1 MSLEI
6 TTAAAPPLDEVAAL
20 PVRDLPVLRI
30 RPTPGWKALNLRELW
45 QFRELTWFLAL
56 RDIKVRYKQTL
67 LGVAWAVIQPLMAMV
82 LFSIFFGR
90 LGGLDQRI
98 PDDVPYPIFV
108 FCALVPWQ
116 LFSYALTQSSNS
128 VVSEQRLL
136 TKVYFP
142 RLIIPISPI
151 LSALVDFGISFVLLL
166 GMMVYYGVWP
176 HTMDRFAMLLLLAPF
191 FVLFALLAA
200 LAVGLWLAAFNAIYR
215 DVRYTIP
222 FLTQFWLFATPIAY
236 PTSIVPAKWQWV
248 YGLNPMVGVVEGF
261 RWALLGTASPS
272 VPALA
277 SSGLMVAALLVGGL
291 YYFRRMEKTFADV
304 V

>member
-1 MSLEI
+1 MVPSLTI
-6 TTAAAPPLDEVAAL
+6 AGPPDS
-20 PVRDLPVLRI
+20 DLPVLRI

-45 QFRELTWFLAL
+45 QFRELLWFLAL
-56 RDIKVRYKQTL
+56 RDIKVRYKQTI
-67 LGVAWAVIQPLMAMV
+67 LGVAWAVIQPVLAMV

-90 LGGLDQRI
+90 LGGFDQKTAY
-98 PDDVPYPIFV
+98 PYPVFV

-116 LFSYALTQSSNS
+116 LFSYALTQSSSS

-142 RLIIPISPI
+142 RLIIPMSPI
-151 LSALVDFGISFVLLL
+151 LSALVDFGINFVLLV
-166 GMMVYYGVWP
+166 GMMVYYDVAHVSNVRP
-176 HTMDRFAMLLLLAPF
+176 LYPSAAVVLMPL

-200 LAVGLWLAAFNAIYR
+200 LAAGLWLAAFNAIYR

-236 PTSIVPAKWQWV
+236 PSSIVPENWQWV

-261 RWALLGTASPS
+261 RWALLGTRAPS
-272 VPALA
+272 FPALA
-277 SSGLMVAALLVGGL
+277 SSCLMVMVLLVGGL

>member
-1 MSLEI
+1 MSIEV
-6 TTAAAPPLDEVAAL
+6 TPAAVEMEQPAQTSSVPV
-20 PVRDLPVLRI
+20 VRDLPVLRI

-45 QFRELTWFLAL
+45 QFRELLWFLAL

-67 LGVAWAVIQPLMAMV
+67 LGVAWAVIQPVMAMV

-90 LGGLDQRI
+90 LGGLDQKA
-98 PDDVPYPIFV
+98 PGVPYPVFV

-166 GMMVYYGVWP
+166 GMMVYYRMQPGV
-176 HTMDRFAMLLLLAPF
+176 AILLSPF

-236 PTSIVPAKWQWV
+236 PTSIVPEKWQWV
-248 YGLNPMVGVVEGF
+248 YGLNPMVGVVDGF

-277 SSGLMVAALLVGGL
+277 SSCLVVVGLLGGGL

>member
-1 MSLEI
+1 M
-6 TTAAAPPLDEVAAL
+6 
-20 PVRDLPVLRI
+20 
-30 RPTPGWKALNLRELW
+30 NLRELW
-45 QFRELTWFLAL
+45 QFRELLWFLAL

-67 LGVAWAVIQPLMAMV
+67 LGVAWAVIQPVMAMV
-82 LFSIFFGR
+82 LFSVFFGR
-90 LGGLDQRI
+90 LGGFDQKTAQI
-98 PDDVPYPIFV
+98 PYPVFA

-116 LFSYALTQSSNS
+116 LFSSALTQSSNS

-166 GMMVYYGVWP
+166 LMMLTYGVRP
-176 HTMDRFAMLLLLAPF
+176 HAAVMLVPF

-200 LAVGLWLAAFNAIYR
+200 LAVGLWLAALNAIYR

-222 FLTQFWLFATPIAY
+222 FLTQFWLFASPIAY
-236 PTSIVPAKWQWV
+236 PSTIVPQDWQWV

-261 RWALLGTASPS
+261 RWALLGTVSPS
-272 VPALA
+272 LPALA
-277 SSGLMVAALLVGGL
+277 SSCLMVLALLVGGL

>member
-1 MSLEI
+1 MSIEL
-6 TTAAAPPLDEVAAL
+6 TTMASETEVPAPAAPPAQEL
-20 PVRDLPVLRI
+20 PFLRI
-30 RPTPGWKALNLRELW
+30 RPTPGWRAVNLRELW
-45 QFRELTWFLAL
+45 QFRELLWFLAL

-67 LGVAWAVIQPLMAMV
+67 LGIAWAVIQPLLAMV

-90 LGGLDQRI
+90 LGGFDQKTAG
-98 PDDVPYPIFV
+98 VPYPLSV

-142 RLIIPISPI
+142 RLIIPIAPT
-151 LSALVDFGISFVLLL
+151 LSALVDFGISFLLL
-166 GMMVYYGVWP
+166 VGLMIYYRVVPGAAV
-176 HTMDRFAMLLLLAPF
+176 LALPF

-200 LAVGLWLAAFNAIYR
+200 LAVGLWLSAFNAIYR

-236 PTSIVPAKWQWV
+236 PSSIVPERWQWL

-261 RWALLGTASPS
+261 RWALLGSAAPS
-272 VPALA
+272 LPAVT
-277 SSGLMVAALLVGGL
+277 SSCLMVGVLLVGGL

>member
-1 MSLEI
+1 MSIEL
-6 TTAAAPPLDEVAAL
+6 TTAETQKEMPPLVPVAPPVHAL
-20 PVRDLPVLRI
+20 PMLRI

-45 QFRELTWFLAL
+45 QFRELLWFLAL
-56 RDIKVRYKQTL
+56 RDIQVRYKQTL
-67 LGVAWAVIQPLMAMV
+67 LGVAWAIIQPLMAMV
-82 LFSIFFGR
+82 IFSIFFGR
-90 LGGLDQRI
+90 LGGLDQKTPQI
-98 PDDVPYPIFV
+98 PYPVFV

-116 LFSYALTQSSNS
+116 LFNYALTQSSNS

-142 RLIIPISPI
+142 RLIIPVSPI
-151 LSALVDFGISFVLLL
+151 LSALVDFGISFILLL
-166 GMMVYYGVWP
+166 GMMVYYGVRP
-176 HTMDRFAMLLLLAPF
+176 GAAVMLVPF

-236 PTSIVPAKWQWV
+236 PSSIVPQRWQWV

-277 SSGLMVAALLVGGL
+277 SSCLMVSALLVGGL